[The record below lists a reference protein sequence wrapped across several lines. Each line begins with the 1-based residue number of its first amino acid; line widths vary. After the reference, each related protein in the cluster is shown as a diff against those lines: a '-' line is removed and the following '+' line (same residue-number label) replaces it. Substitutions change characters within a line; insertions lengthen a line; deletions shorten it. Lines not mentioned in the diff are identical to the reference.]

1 MGLFADS
8 NLPELKKGR
17 GDYLAR
23 ATEKPSRCLRP
34 TSKADKKDGFVMMVE
49 GSQID
54 YRSHAN
60 DLDGIL
66 AEMRDFEKAI
76 KVAMDYADTH
86 KGTLVVICRP

>member
-1 MGLFADS
+1 
-8 NLPELKKGR
+8 
-17 GDYLAR
+17 
-23 ATEKPSRCLRP
+23 
-34 TSKADKKDGFVMMVE
+34 MMVE

-76 KVAMDYADTH
+76 KGGYGLCRYAQGYAGGDM
-86 KGTLVVICRP
+86 CRP